1 MWKNEFD
8 FLFKIIL
15 FIFSLL
21 NISCYI
27 KLDIDKLSIDIQSHN
42 NFNITNIIKNKLRHP
57 MKTTIEIGT
66 PPQKVDLFLLMNE
79 SLFIFINH
87 NNNKYGQYNNI
98 INSYISFNS
107 NSFISCLNSTSINN
121 TQSIITSAKD
131 VISFDF
137 YSFFNKKEKKICL
150 LKKEFDFN
158 ISNNNTNNTS
168 LNLIAILGLGPN
180 YIEEENNNIHKIPSF
195 ISQLKKYGLISSY
208 RWFINLGKNKNEII
222 FGLSPHEYDKINF
235 IENQLVSIPARPFK
249 NRITHKMT
257 FNWNFRI
264 SKMYLESEISKNI
277 TILDL
282 TPEMSIDLDY
292 NSELIISIQ
301 KYWAYCTQNIFKEFI
316 KDKKCFINI
325 LDNINNNTE
334 HDKPK
339 YLSIYCDY
347 IYKEEI
353 KKNFKDI
360 KIECQE
366 CNYTFVLTFDD
377 LMKSI
382 KIINKDGKEETKLL
396 FLVVF
401 NDNMFTIPHYHRW
414 VMGVPFLKK
423 YQFFFEQNSKMIYFY
438 KKENIIISNNEENNN
453 NYNKPLFNNDSY
465 YFKYR
470 IIIIIILILFNL
482 FIFFLIYKT
491 VKMMKYKQKEKI
503 NKNKFEKDD
512 YKELIDK

>member
-1 MWKNEFD
+1 MWKNDFE

-27 KLDIDKLSIDIQSHN
+27 KLDIEKFSIDIQPHN
-42 NFNITNIIKNKLRHP
+42 NSNIINIIKNKLRHS

-79 SLFIFINH
+79 SLFIFIEN

-107 NSFISCLNSTSINN
+107 NSFVSCSNSTFSNN
-121 TQSIITSAKD
+121 TQSIMASAKD

-137 YSFFNKKEKKICL
+137 YTFFNKKEKKICL
-150 LKKEFDFN
+150 LKKEFEFYIN
-158 ISNNNTNNTS
+158 NSNNTNNIS
-168 LNLIAILGLGPN
+168 SNLIAVLGLGPN
-180 YIEEENNNIHKIPSF
+180 YIEEDNKNIHKIPSF

-208 RWFINLGKNKNEII
+208 RWFINLVKDKNEII
-222 FGLSPHEYDKINF
+222 FGLSPHEYDKNNF
-235 IENQLVSIPARPFK
+235 NENQLVSIPARPFK

-257 FNWNFRI
+257 FNWNFHI
-264 SKMYLESEISKNI
+264 SKMYLESEINTNI

-292 NSELIISIQ
+292 NSEFIISIQ
-301 KYWAYCTQNIFKEFI
+301 KYWAYCTQNIFNEFI
-316 KDKKCFINI
+316 NDKKCFINI
-325 LDNINNNTE
+325 LDNINNNTQ

-339 YLSIYCDY
+339 YLSIYCDNK
-347 IYKEEI
+347 YKDEI

-401 NDNMFTIPHYHRW
+401 NDNTFSIPHYHRW
-414 VMGVPFLKK
+414 VMGIPFLKK

-438 KKENIIISNNEENNN
+438 KKENTIISNNENNN
-453 NYNKPLFNNDSY
+453 NKKNIPLFNNDSY
-465 YFKYR
+465 YQ

-512 YKELIDK
+512 YKELIEK